1 MAIIDILAIAGL
13 GAGITLAVYFARDI
27 EDQHKF
33 RILGVLLL
41 LITVLLLL
49 ALLSYHEDEPRLNLV
64 GPFGHIEARAFRYLF
79 GYFSYLFIGLIG
91 FCCYRY
97 LVKGDSYLKPV
108 YFILSIT
115 LPILGLSGLF
125 LPGDLTGEISVNLSR
140 LLSGLL
146 GRVGTFILLSG
157 IGTILFMLFFE
168 VKIRL
173 EPPETKA
180 ERKKKKKKPIATPT
194 PPPAR
199 DFKGSFKDS
208 FLKILADPPKDETF
222 EVDEDAARIIV
233 ERLKEFDVTG
243 KIVGVVSGPVITR
256 YEFEPDP
263 GIKLSRIT
271 SLAGDLALALKAVR
285 IRIVAPIPG
294 KSAVGIEVPN
304 RNRRVVYLKKSLLEK
319 DEFRKGVLNV
329 PLGE

>member
-199 DFKGSFKDS
+199 DFKGSFKDLLTVS
-208 FLKILADPPKDETF
+208 Q
-222 EVDEDAARIIV
+222 
-233 ERLKEFDVTG
+233 EF
-243 KIVGVVSGPVITR
+243 PL
-256 YEFEPDP
+256 F
-263 GIKLSRIT
+263 SR
-271 SLAGDLALALKAVR
+271 
-285 IRIVAPIPG
+285 
-294 KSAVGIEVPN
+294 
-304 RNRRVVYLKKSLLEK
+304 
-319 DEFRKGVLNV
+319 
-329 PLGE
+329 